1 MGRKLM
7 IRYKFKFFHS
17 VQLSIACKTKS
28 PHASHGHSTACVHSP
43 PPRTA
48 THCTLDSP
56 HGGNIRRWGL
66 GRACR
71 ARPRDPRPERT
82 AERQAVSR
90 PTTHRSRTPFAPFT
104 PSSEIHTS
112 IGAACHSRL
121 GIHRPFKLRALPNA
135 HFAPTPRSRLV
146 QRLAMRLAHST
157 VRLLHAAPIRKS
169 SGRIPSVP
177 HATAHDHRSHRMAQ
191 SQD

>member
-1 MGRKLM
+1 MGVRCQ
-7 IRYKFKFFHS
+7 FVVPFNVS
-17 VQLSIACKTKS
+17 VLNDKEPSRITRPLDCVLS
-28 PHASHGHSTACVHSP
+28 
-43 PPRTA
+43 PRTA
-48 THCTLDSP
+48 RAHTRQPRHAGAIGARD
-56 HGGNIRRWGL
+56 L
-66 GRACR
+66 GTP
-71 ARPRDPRPERT
+71 ARSGQ
-82 AERQAVSR
+82 RQADSR
-90 PTTHRSRTPFAPFT
+90 PTTHRSRTPFT
-104 PSSEIHTS
+104 PSSEIHMS

>member
-43 PPRTA
+43 PRTA
-48 THCTLDSP
+48 STLHTRQPTRQP

-90 PTTHRSRTPFAPFT
+90 PTTHRSRTPFT

-112 IGAACHSRL
+112 IGAARHSRL

-157 VRLLHAAPIRKS
+157 VRLLHAAPIQKS